1 MSEEQIRSYII
12 DKDSYDKN
20 ILVEAGAGAGK
31 TRLIIQRVIGQIGAG
46 IPVEKIVLIT
56 FTNAAANELYER
68 IQAGITEII
77 AKCSGEEK
85 KLYENAVMNLQR
97 MKISTIHSFCLSML
111 SEQPFEAD
119 LHLGLKLAEDGETKQ
134 AQADFFER
142 YYRTNGANIEDFGF
156 LNSNQYKL
164 RDSRVKNFL
173 METFLEC
180 AEYRDVEFVRD
191 KSYDSVTF
199 DTINKLAYKEM
210 CNYRDSL
217 VRAFYNGALGG
228 KYEDIAGFLVDDE
241 QFPQSLTV
249 DLEEVCTL
257 SGIQQIFKDHDSW
270 KFKIEGS
277 NDELHWAV
285 LVDNTDG
292 ISGFD
297 FKTPVS
303 GEFRYI
309 RLTILGSAK
318 GYWAHSCEFRVF
330 GTEKDVVSL
339 GGREL
344 EDLAFNALAAT
355 SSFCDNN
362 HTQKKAFDGDNTTFW
377 YADNNAYPHWL
388 CADLGLPCD
397 VRNIKQ
403 TFVEK
408 DVWSFIIEGSND
420 NKKWDLLADCRS
432 GIAGTEYVK
441 ELNGVYRYIK
451 LTILDAKSKSR
462 AGSRSLVIK
471 GFGSPRNATWW
482 EETSGMTRYYPK
494 YYRQTL
500 NSIKDSLDILQAQ
513 GYRNIELSAI
523 YEGDPSVWGG
533 LGATNNYAIDPSIG
547 TLEDFED
554 LLREVHARDMRLTF
568 FGNVGYC
575 WYKAPFFEKACDDQ
589 RNGVYSKE
597 RNWFHFSDKKL
608 NDNWFWSDRAQAY
621 YYSCWGNSDGAEGRI
636 PSYNFNN
643 WEWQEECRN
652 YLDFWADKGGDGIL
666 LDAPEVYD
674 GITDDIINESI
685 IKVLNRRGILTNAEG
700 ASNIEKWISRFDFK
714 LIQGFDMYG
723 WGGGKRS
730 EVLNARRNQNPC
742 ELNGKLKSYR
752 DRIVALGATTITPPM
767 WEIPAT
773 NEERLFELAYLISM
787 GTVVI
792 NHYGDHHSDY
802 IAQLI
807 LDKWPQKDQKK
818 FYDLIRLQNGYNGLA
833 PMGQRTCIPSNDDSK
848 YTVFKR
854 SNKDGKVS
862 ALVIMNFQNSTET
875 ISVNLKNT
883 GILLGQTP
891 LNLLDGDN
899 IPPVLSEDY
908 HITLPPYGYM
918 ILGIQN
924 EE

>member
-1 MSEEQIRSYII
+1 MKFKIVCVLAMILSLHGYSRENYGNELFPSRSVTAISEAKKGNLSIGASVVASSSKGKHTSAKAIDSDLSSFWQASQSEGWIMVDLKASYPLANICQIFHQSSVWKFKVEGSVDKVNWLLLI
-12 DKDSYDKN
+12 DKTKGISGDTFAESVSGVYRYVKLTVLKSKDGLLPSSKE
-20 ILVEAGAGAGK
+20 LV
-31 TRLIIQRVIGQIGAG
+31 I
-46 IPVEKIVLIT
+46 
-56 FTNAAANELYER
+56 
-68 IQAGITEII
+68 
-77 AKCSGEEK
+77 
-85 KLYENAVMNLQR
+85 
-97 MKISTIHSFCLSML
+97 
-111 SEQPFEAD
+111 
-119 LHLGLKLAEDGETKQ
+119 
-134 AQADFFER
+134 
-142 YYRTNGANIEDFGF
+142 NGANTDRNI
-156 LNSNQYKL
+156 
-164 RDSRVKNFL
+164 
-173 METFLEC
+173 
-180 AEYRDVEFVRD
+180 
-191 KSYDSVTF
+191 
-199 DTINKLAYKEM
+199 
-210 CNYRDSL
+210 
-217 VRAFYNGALGG
+217 ALGKQSTNVTLQKDHHPKDALDG
-228 KYEDIAGFLVDDE
+228 NMSTYWIADNAT
-241 QFPQSLTV
+241 FPQSLTV

-257 SGIQQIFKDHDSW
+257 SGIQQIFKDHDNW
-270 KFKIEGS
+270 KFKVEGS
-277 NDELHWAV
+277 NDELRWEV
-285 LVDNTDG
+285 LVDNVNGVD
-292 ISGFD
+292 GFD

-303 GEFRYI
+303 GQFRYV
-309 RLTILGSAK
+309 RLTVLGSAK

-330 GTEKDVVSL
+330 GKGHEAVSL
-339 GGREL
+339 NGREL
-344 EDLAFNALAAT
+344 GDLAFDALATT
-355 SSFCDNN
+355 SSFCDNA
-362 HTQKKAFDGDNTTFW
+362 HAQKKAFDGDDTTFW
-377 YADNNAYPHWL
+377 YANDHTFPQWL

-397 VRNIKQ
+397 VRNIRQ
-403 TFVEK
+403 VFAEK
-408 DVWSFIIEGSND
+408 DVWSFIIEGSSD

-432 GIAGTEYVK
+432 GIAGTEYSK
-441 ELNGVYRYIK
+441 ELSGIYRYIR
-451 LTILDAKSKSR
+451 LTVLDAESKKR
-462 AGSRSLVIK
+462 ASSRSLTIK

-500 NSIKDSLDILQAQ
+500 HSIKDSLDILQAQ
-513 GYRNIELSAI
+513 GYRSIELSAI

-547 TLEDFED
+547 TLKDFED

-589 RNGVYSKE
+589 RNNVYSKE

-643 WEWQEECRN
+643 REWQEECRD
-652 YLDFWADKGGDGIL
+652 YLDFWADKGVDGVL

-700 ASNIEKWISRFDFK
+700 ASNIEKWISGFEFR

-730 EVLNARRNQNPC
+730 EALNARRVQNPYT
-742 ELNGKLKSYR
+742 LNDKLKNYR
-752 DRIVALGATTITPPM
+752 DRVVALGATTITPPM

-787 GTVVI
+787 GTLVI
-792 NHYGDHHSDY
+792 NHYGNHHQEY
-802 IAQLI
+802 IAQFI
-807 LDKWPQKDQKK
+807 LDKWPQKDQDK

-848 YTVFKR
+848 YSVFKR

-875 ISVNLKNT
+875 VSVNLANT
-883 GILLGQTP
+883 GILMGQSP
-891 LNLLDGDN
+891 LNLLNKDEV
-899 IPPVLSEDY
+899 PPVLSENY
-908 HITLPPYGYM
+908 EVTLPAYGYM
-918 ILGIQN
+918 ILGVQN

>member
-1 MSEEQIRSYII
+1 MIMKFKIVWVLVMMLSLHGYSREKYGDSFSFARSGTDILEVRKGNLSVGASTVASSSKGKHSSAKAVDGSLTSFWQSSQSAGWIVVDLKTSYSLTSICQVFHESSVWKFKVEGSVDKENWLLLVDKTKGASGDVFAESVSGVYRYVKLTVLESKDGFLPSSKEFII
-12 DKDSYDKN
+12 NGTNADKN
-20 ILVEAGAGAGK
+20 I
-31 TRLIIQRVIGQIGAG
+31 
-46 IPVEKIVLIT
+46 
-56 FTNAAANELYER
+56 
-68 IQAGITEII
+68 
-77 AKCSGEEK
+77 
-85 KLYENAVMNLQR
+85 
-97 MKISTIHSFCLSML
+97 
-111 SEQPFEAD
+111 
-119 LHLGLKLAEDGETKQ
+119 
-134 AQADFFER
+134 
-142 YYRTNGANIEDFGF
+142 
-156 LNSNQYKL
+156 
-164 RDSRVKNFL
+164 
-173 METFLEC
+173 
-180 AEYRDVEFVRD
+180 
-191 KSYDSVTF
+191 
-199 DTINKLAYKEM
+199 
-210 CNYRDSL
+210 
-217 VRAFYNGALGG
+217 ALGKQCTNVVLQKDHNPNDALDG
-228 KYEDIAGFLVDDE
+228 NMSTYWIADNG

-297 FKTPVS
+297 FKTQVS

-377 YADNNAYPHWL
+377 YADNNAYPQWL

-432 GIAGTEYVK
+432 GIAGIEYVK

-554 LLREVHARDMRLTF
+554 LLHEVHARDMRLTF

-589 RNGVYSKE
+589 RNDVYSKE

-652 YLDFWADKGGDGIL
+652 YLDFWADKGVDGIL

-802 IAQLI
+802 IAQFI

>member
-1 MSEEQIRSYII
+1 MIMKFKIVWVLVMMLSLHGYSREKYGDSFSFARSGTDILEVRKGNLSVGASTVASSSKGKHSSAKAVDGSLTSFWQSSQSAGWIVVDLKTSYSLTSICQVFHESSVWKFKVEGSV
-12 DKDSYDKN
+12 DKENWLLLVDKTKGASGDVFAESVSGVYRYVKLTVLESKDGFLPSSKEFVINGTNADKN
-20 ILVEAGAGAGK
+20 I
-31 TRLIIQRVIGQIGAG
+31 
-46 IPVEKIVLIT
+46 
-56 FTNAAANELYER
+56 
-68 IQAGITEII
+68 
-77 AKCSGEEK
+77 
-85 KLYENAVMNLQR
+85 
-97 MKISTIHSFCLSML
+97 
-111 SEQPFEAD
+111 
-119 LHLGLKLAEDGETKQ
+119 
-134 AQADFFER
+134 
-142 YYRTNGANIEDFGF
+142 
-156 LNSNQYKL
+156 
-164 RDSRVKNFL
+164 
-173 METFLEC
+173 
-180 AEYRDVEFVRD
+180 
-191 KSYDSVTF
+191 
-199 DTINKLAYKEM
+199 
-210 CNYRDSL
+210 
-217 VRAFYNGALGG
+217 ALGKQCTNVVLQKDHNPNDALDG
-228 KYEDIAGFLVDDE
+228 NMSTYWIADNE

-270 KFKIEGS
+270 KFK
-277 NDELHWAV
+277 
-285 LVDNTDG
+285 
-292 ISGFD
+292 
-297 FKTPVS
+297 
-303 GEFRYI
+303 
-309 RLTILGSAK
+309 
-318 GYWAHSCEFRVF
+318 
-330 GTEKDVVSL
+330 
-339 GGREL
+339 
-344 EDLAFNALAAT
+344 
-355 SSFCDNN
+355 
-362 HTQKKAFDGDNTTFW
+362 
-377 YADNNAYPHWL
+377 
-388 CADLGLPCD
+388 
-397 VRNIKQ
+397 
-403 TFVEK
+403 
-408 DVWSFIIEGSND
+408 IEGSND

-652 YLDFWADKGGDGIL
+652 YLDFWADKGVDGIL

>member
-1 MSEEQIRSYII
+1 
-12 DKDSYDKN
+12 
-20 ILVEAGAGAGK
+20 
-31 TRLIIQRVIGQIGAG
+31 
-46 IPVEKIVLIT
+46 
-56 FTNAAANELYER
+56 
-68 IQAGITEII
+68 
-77 AKCSGEEK
+77 
-85 KLYENAVMNLQR
+85 MN
-97 MKISTIHSFCLSML
+97 
-111 SEQPFEAD
+111 
-119 LHLGLKLAEDGETKQ
+119 
-134 AQADFFER
+134 
-142 YYRTNGANIEDFGF
+142 
-156 LNSNQYKL
+156 
-164 RDSRVKNFL
+164 
-173 METFLEC
+173 
-180 AEYRDVEFVRD
+180 
-191 KSYDSVTF
+191 
-199 DTINKLAYKEM
+199 
-210 CNYRDSL
+210 
-217 VRAFYNGALGG
+217 
-228 KYEDIAGFLVDDE
+228 
-241 QFPQSLTV
+241 
-249 DLEEVCTL
+249 
-257 SGIQQIFKDHDSW
+257 
-270 KFKIEGS
+270 
-277 NDELHWAV
+277 
-285 LVDNTDG
+285 
-292 ISGFD
+292 
-297 FKTPVS
+297 
-303 GEFRYI
+303 
-309 RLTILGSAK
+309 
-318 GYWAHSCEFRVF
+318 
-330 GTEKDVVSL
+330 
-339 GGREL
+339 
-344 EDLAFNALAAT
+344 
-355 SSFCDNN
+355 
-362 HTQKKAFDGDNTTFW
+362 
-377 YADNNAYPHWL
+377 
-388 CADLGLPCD
+388 
-397 VRNIKQ
+397 
-403 TFVEK
+403 
-408 DVWSFIIEGSND
+408 
-420 NKKWDLLADCRS
+420 
-432 GIAGTEYVK
+432 
-441 ELNGVYRYIK
+441 
-451 LTILDAKSKSR
+451 
-462 AGSRSLVIK
+462 
-471 GFGSPRNATWW
+471 
-482 EETSGMTRYYPK
+482 
-494 YYRQTL
+494 
-500 NSIKDSLDILQAQ
+500 ILQAQ

-652 YLDFWADKGGDGIL
+652 YLDFWADKGVDGIL

-700 ASNIEKWISRFDFK
+700 ASNIEKWISWFDFK

>member
-1 MSEEQIRSYII
+1 MINKFKMIMKFKIVWVLVMMLSLHGYSREKYGDSFSFARYGTDILEVRKGNLSVEASTVASSSKGKHSSAKAVDGNLTSFWQSSQSAGWIVVDLKTSYSLTSICQVFHESSVWKFKVEGSVDKENWLLLVDKTKGASGDVFAESVSGVYRYVKLTVLESKDGFLPSSKEFII
-12 DKDSYDKN
+12 NGTNADKN
-20 ILVEAGAGAGK
+20 I
-31 TRLIIQRVIGQIGAG
+31 
-46 IPVEKIVLIT
+46 
-56 FTNAAANELYER
+56 
-68 IQAGITEII
+68 
-77 AKCSGEEK
+77 
-85 KLYENAVMNLQR
+85 
-97 MKISTIHSFCLSML
+97 
-111 SEQPFEAD
+111 
-119 LHLGLKLAEDGETKQ
+119 
-134 AQADFFER
+134 
-142 YYRTNGANIEDFGF
+142 
-156 LNSNQYKL
+156 
-164 RDSRVKNFL
+164 
-173 METFLEC
+173 
-180 AEYRDVEFVRD
+180 
-191 KSYDSVTF
+191 
-199 DTINKLAYKEM
+199 
-210 CNYRDSL
+210 
-217 VRAFYNGALGG
+217 ALGKQCTNVVVQKDHNPNDALDG
-228 KYEDIAGFLVDDE
+228 NMSTYWIADNG

-257 SGIQQIFKDHDSW
+257 SGIQQIFKDHDNW

-309 RLTILGSAK
+309 RLTIWGSAK

-377 YADNNAYPHWL
+377 YADNNAYPQWL

-589 RNGVYSKE
+589 RNDVYSKE

-643 WEWQEECRN
+643 REWQEECRN
-652 YLDFWADKGGDGIL
+652 YLDFWADKGVDGIL

-908 HITLPPYGYM
+908 YITLPPYGYM